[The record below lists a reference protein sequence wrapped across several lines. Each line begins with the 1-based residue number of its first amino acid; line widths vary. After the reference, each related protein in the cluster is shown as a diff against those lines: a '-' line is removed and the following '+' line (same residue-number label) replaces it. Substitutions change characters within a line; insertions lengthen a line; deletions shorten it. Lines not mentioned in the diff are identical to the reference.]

1 MKTWNNFFEVIK
13 KKDYWKTLESFWD
26 EQYKTKTIYPPR
38 ELIFNAFL
46 LTPLEDVKVVVIGQD
61 PYHEK
66 GQAMGLA
73 FSVPDICPVPPSLS
87 NIFKE
92 IEIEFRKPVKRKGNL
107 TYLTKQGV
115 FLINTILTVE
125 EGKPLSHKI
134 KEYSYFMRDL
144 LVFLNNLDQPL
155 VFMLW
160 GGNARQYERFITN
173 KNHLIIKRTH
183 PSPLGANQGGW
194 FNMNTFSICNKFL
207 NDKNLKSIEWWN
219 N

>member
-1 MKTWNNFFEVIK
+1 MKTWDNFFESIK
-13 KKDYWKTLESFWD
+13 EKDYWIRLNNFWD
-26 EQYKTKTIYPPR
+26 EEYKNHVIFPPR
-38 ELIFNAFL
+38 NLIFNAFN
-46 LTPLEDVKVVVIGQD
+46 LTELNKVKVVIIGQD

-73 FSVPDICPVPPSLS
+73 FSIPNECKVPPSLV

-92 IEIEFRKPVKRKGNL
+92 IEIEFNKSCKKTGDL

-115 FLINTILTVE
+115 FLINTILTVQ

-134 KEYSYFMRDL
+134 KEYSDFIRDL
-144 LVFLNNLDQPL
+144 MGFLDKIDQPI

-160 GGNARQYERFITN
+160 GGNAQKFEKFVTN
-173 KNHLIIKRTH
+173 KNHLVIKRTH

-194 FNMNTFSICNKFL
+194 FNQNTFINCNNFL
-207 NDKNLKSIEWWN
+207 EKKNLKVIDWIN
-219 N
+219 K